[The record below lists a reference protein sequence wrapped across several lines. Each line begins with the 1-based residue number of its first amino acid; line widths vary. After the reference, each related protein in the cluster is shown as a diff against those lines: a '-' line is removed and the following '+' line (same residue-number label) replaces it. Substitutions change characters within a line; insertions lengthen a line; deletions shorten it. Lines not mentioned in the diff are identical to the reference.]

1 LQHAQAVKVGESVL
15 PKHAKKQRKIR
26 VFAGCCKSFKPMQQF
41 GQWRTVRLDW
51 SNKMARQAA
60 SETATKQTTRL
71 RKVLCEVD
79 GYIARISRSTLIT
92 YGSPICPACNQSMK
106 EVK

>member
-1 LQHAQAVKVGESVL
+1 MAHCIFCDNDYADLALHNANTHPSAAK
-15 PKHAKKQRKIR
+15 PKQ
-26 VFAGCCKSFKPMQQF
+26 S
-41 GQWRTVRLDW
+41 
-51 SNKMARQAA
+51 
-60 SETATKQTTRL
+60 TRL

-92 YGSPICPACNQSMK
+92 YGSPICPACNQAMK

>member
-1 LQHAQAVKVGESVL
+1 
-15 PKHAKKQRKIR
+15 
-26 VFAGCCKSFKPMQQF
+26 MQQSDR
-41 GQWRTVRLDW
+41 GTAPHSDWRHQMTQGITVAEVA
-51 SNKMARQAA
+51 KP
-60 SETATKQTTRL
+60 KQTTRL

-92 YGSPICPACNQSMK
+92 YGSPICPACNQAMK